1 MKTLEKTITVKIN
14 EGVHNR
20 VATRFAQIA
29 QQYKVQLF
37 IVGEELLDCSS
48 VLDVLTMGFAFGTR
62 IKFRAQGEEADLAI
76 AAVEELLVK
85 KEEP

>member
-1 MKTLEKTITVKIN
+1 MKTLEKTITVNIN

-20 VATRFAQIA
+20 VATRLAQIA
-29 QQYKVQLF
+29 QQYKVRLF

-48 VLDVLTMGFAFGTR
+48 VLDVLTMGFAFGTS
-62 IKFRAQGEEADLAI
+62 IKFRAQGEEVDQAI